1 MIQNGIRLLR
11 KGDYYESKRMLKK
24 TIKNLEER
32 IEDFSYQLEENSF
45 TLFYYRITFD
55 LISNLTLFLIPVV
68 YSIYDYVKNNQ
79 EAEGLK

>member
-1 MIQNGIRLLR
+1 
-11 KGDYYESKRMLKK
+11 MLKK

-32 IEDFSYQLEENSF
+32 IEDFSYHLEENSF

-79 EAEGLK
+79 EAEGLKQASNTNTTALLF

>member
-1 MIQNGIRLLR
+1 MIQNGIKLLR
-11 KGDYYESKRMLKK
+11 KGEYHESKKKLRK

-32 IEDFSYQLEENSF
+32 IEDFSYQLDENSF

-68 YSIYDYVKNNQ
+68 YSIYDYVKNN
-79 EAEGLK
+79 

>member
-1 MIQNGIRLLR
+1 
-11 KGDYYESKRMLKK
+11 MLKK

-79 EAEGLK
+79 EAEGLKSAAVSNTNATALIF